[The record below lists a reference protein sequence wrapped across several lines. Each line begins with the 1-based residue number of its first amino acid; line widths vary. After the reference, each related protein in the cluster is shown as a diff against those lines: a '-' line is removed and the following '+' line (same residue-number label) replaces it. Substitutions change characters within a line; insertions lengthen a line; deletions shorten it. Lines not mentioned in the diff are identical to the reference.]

1 MVTVRIDQGY
11 QSDLLK
17 QISENFDE
25 FNIKEQRPT
34 QLILQI
40 LKVQSLKVRHIFFE
54 IFGQRNP
61 LKTQSLLVGS
71 FWNFQKD
78 EKRRKNSRLQYF
90 SNHPR

>member
-11 QSDLLK
+11 QNDLLK

-25 FNIKEQRPT
+25 FNVKEQRPT

-61 LKTQSLLVGS
+61 LKTQSLLVNVELKGALDLLNM
-71 FWNFQKD
+71 FLNF
-78 EKRRKNSRLQYF
+78 NIHTHL
-90 SNHPR
+90 